1 MIIRGSHYYNHSNYS
16 HTDNNLVDNI
26 IFLSKQELMINDL
39 KTVDFTAKL
48 NGYSSVIDK
57 LKLKNKIK
65 FLTQTLSSLKCENI
79 ILNRVKNINM
89 DKVLKKSTNKK
100 VLKLQLKSNR
110 LKKSKS
116 LSGFLSL
123 EVLNLTANAF
133 EMINIDY
140 LSTKIKSLNLSKNN
154 IKKVKIKKIRLKMK
168 KLILFNNKIT
178 NMSFL
183 SKLTNIEYLNIG
195 LNPIE
200 KFPDAIFKLTKIKH
214 LNISFLNINT
224 IPIEILNL
232 KQLISIDITGSRILN
247 NNNILVQLNKKGVKI
262 IS

>member
-1 MIIRGSHYYNHSNYS
+1 
-16 HTDNNLVDNI
+16 
-26 IFLSKQELMINDL
+26 
-39 KTVDFTAKL
+39 
-48 NGYSSVIDK
+48 
-57 LKLKNKIK
+57 
-65 FLTQTLSSLKCENI
+65 
-79 ILNRVKNINM
+79 M